1 MSSLFFH
8 FSFLAIYAI
17 AFVLVSLIPEY
28 IHRRDFDRAFSAWLK
43 DRTPKNE
50 AALRVEQRK
59 NEIIHLLDSAVIAL
73 VLVALGSGIYRV
85 IRFAKYKLKPL
96 GTVKLFMDLWDK
108 RK

>member
-1 MSSLFFH
+1 VSSLFFH

-43 DRTPKNE
+43 DRTSQNE

-73 VLVALGSGIYRV
+73 VLVALGSGIYLV
-85 IRFAKYKLKPL
+85 IRFARYKLKTP
-96 GTVKLFMDLWDK
+96 GDLTSTD
-108 RK
+108 